1 MRGAGHGG
9 REFTVQIVG
18 ITVDPAD
25 RDASTLV
32 VLDPSLAAEQATAWL
47 SEKDPYS
54 IPALQPFMDRRTA
67 RYQSVTALVAQG
79 GGNLSGFLAALRH
92 VPLAMALLFLT
103 VIVSTLALFKPM
115 AVGMWRALSPREC
128 PISERGDRCCESP
141 SVQFSWGSW
150 SGALVVSGAVS
161 LFRGRVSAIFGQE
174 WVEVSLPWPEFALIL
189 TSTLAVGLT
198 ISRLARAFRGGL
210 ERFGGQTWPCVGF
223 SPRRRR
229 VDARARARNGSSGI
243 ELATAAG

>member
-54 IPALQPFMDRRTA
+54 IPTLQPFMDRRTA

-141 SVQFSWGSW
+141 SVQFSWASW
-150 SGALVVSGAVS
+150 SVRWSSAGLFPYSAGA
-161 LFRGRVSAIFGQE
+161 
-174 WVEVSLPWPEFALIL
+174 
-189 TSTLAVGLT
+189 
-198 ISRLARAFRGGL
+198 
-210 ERFGGQTWPCVGF
+210 
-223 SPRRRR
+223 SPRFS
-229 VDARARARNGSSGI
+229 ARSGSRSRCPGRSSRSSS
-243 ELATAAG
+243 LLPSLSA